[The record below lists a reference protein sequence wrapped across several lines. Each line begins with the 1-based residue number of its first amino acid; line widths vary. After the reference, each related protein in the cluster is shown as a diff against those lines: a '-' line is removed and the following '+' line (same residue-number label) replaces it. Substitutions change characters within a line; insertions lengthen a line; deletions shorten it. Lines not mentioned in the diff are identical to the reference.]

1 MDDLPK
7 NSDGYGPW
15 ILVERRGRR
24 PPRTTKRSGSQ
35 DLGPTNNSRFHA
47 LETLAEDEGI
57 QEQGS
62 GLGTETGQRK
72 TGPNV
77 SHVMKEAGPS
87 HIGRWLGIAMGH
99 RRASLVELDI
109 GEEVGASNLSLGQC
123 GLNGNSPLV
132 MELDQHKPIEGIGPE
147 ERPKEGIGRGG

>member
-1 MDDLPK
+1 MISQVLVNEALQRVEYEYLPTICFSCGHYGHIKEICPKRMNEPKESEESVTHGEGEQTRNTTSNTDDLPK

-35 DLGPTNNSRFHA
+35 DSRPTNNSRFHA

-62 GLGTETGQRK
+62 GLGIETGQRK
-72 TGPNV
+72 
-77 SHVMKEAGPS
+77 
-87 HIGRWLGIAMGH
+87 
-99 RRASLVELDI
+99 
-109 GEEVGASNLSLGQC
+109 
-123 GLNGNSPLV
+123 
-132 MELDQHKPIEGIGPE
+132 IGPDV
-147 ERPKEGIGRGG
+147 